1 MSSTETTELK
11 LTTTPTG
18 GIDASHSPY
27 YRRLLSAGYKG
38 YLQGTIGG
46 ASLYGLIGLAIG
58 GIVAAPIIGT
68 LGIGGAISLAA
79 AFGGAGL
86 LKGAS
91 TFGAIGSTAAIN
103 AESADL
109 SEQRRYLLDRYYDLP
124 EGPEGDREAEA
135 IKQELL
141 RERESRDKAPP
152 FFHWQTTLIGIA
164 LGAALAFGFMYFGG
178 ATLVAA
184 GSAGFAEAIGA
195 SLESIFHVT
204 VSEATT
210 VALAQITGA
219 GLTGLVTL
227 GGAAAGATIGIDR
240 YYIRKWFDHTEGV
253 VHGSHHKTTALIERS
268 EQIARLKSAAMA
280 DAQTKKQ
287 LGLADVAEQKTEV
300 AFTTPGATS
309 AVKEPATSPR
319 PVASLNVAEND
330 NALPDTKVAARDAV
344 LHQRLA
350 TIQQAMDIPAI

>member
-11 LTTTPTG
+11 LQTTPTG

-58 GIVAAPIIGT
+58 GVVALPIIGT
-68 LGIGGAISLAA
+68 LGIGGAVSLAA

-86 LKGAS
+86 IKGAS

-152 FFHWQTTLIGIA
+152 FFHWQTALIGAA
-164 LGAALAFGFMYFGG
+164 LGAALGLGLMFFA
-178 ATLVAA
+178 ATP
-184 GSAGFAEAIGA
+184 I
-195 SLESIFHVT
+195 T
-204 VSEATT
+204 
-210 VALAQITGA
+210 ALAIEGAAETLFHITLTSAVADGLATIA
-219 GLTGLVTL
+219 GVGLSSAVTL
-227 GGAAAGATIGIDR
+227 AGAAAGATIGIDR

-253 VHGSHHKTTALIERS
+253 VHGSHHKATALIERS
-268 EQIARLKSAAMA
+268 EQIARLKAAAMA

-287 LGLADVAEQKTEV
+287 LGLADVAEQKPEEAAAMPPASSPV
-300 AFTTPGATS
+300 R
-309 AVKEPATSPR
+309 EPATSPR
-319 PVASLNVAEND
+319 PVASLHVAEND

-350 TIQQAMDIPAI
+350 TIQHAMDIPAI

>member
-11 LTTTPTG
+11 LQTTPTG

-58 GIVAAPIIGT
+58 GVVAAPIIGT

-164 LGAALAFGFMYFGG
+164 LGAAVAIGVLYFAG
-178 ATLVAA
+178 ATITSAA
-184 GSAGFAEAIGA
+184 VLGAAE
-195 SLESIFHVT
+195 SMFHIT
-204 VSEATT
+204 LTEATAGLLAKT
-210 VALAQITGA
+210 GTIALASA
-219 GLTGLVTL
+219 VTL

-253 VHGSHHKTTALIERS
+253 VHGSHHKETALIERS
-268 EQIARLKSAAMA
+268 EQISRLKAAAMA

-287 LGLADVAEQKTEV
+287 LGLADAAEQKPEAAV
-300 AFTTPGATS
+300 ATPPTS
-309 AVKEPATSPR
+309 SPVREPATPPR
-319 PVASLNVAEND
+319 PVASLHVAEND
-330 NALPDTKVAARDAV
+330 TMLPDTKVAARDAV
-344 LHQRLA
+344 LQQRLA

>member
-46 ASLYGLIGLAIG
+46 ASLYGLLGLAVG
-58 GIVAAPIIGT
+58 SVVAAPLLISGT
-68 LGIGGAISLAA
+68 LGIAAAASIAA
-79 AFGGAGL
+79 AFGGAGV

-91 TFGAIGSTAAIN
+91 TFGTIGSTAAIN

-135 IKQELL
+135 IKQELI
-141 RERESRDKAPP
+141 RERESREKPP
-152 FFHWQTTLIGIA
+152 SFFHWQTALMGAA
-164 LGAALAFGFMYFGG
+164 LGAALALGFVYFF
-178 ATLVAA
+178 TP
-184 GSAGFAEAIGA
+184 AITA
-195 SLESIFHVT
+195 HAV
-204 VSEATT
+204 T
-210 VALAQITGA
+210 VALEGVMHIGISEA
-219 GLTGLVTL
+219 
-227 GGAAAGATIGIDR
+227 AAAGLANLGTIGLASLVTFGGGLLGSTIGIDR

-287 LGLADVAEQKTEV
+287 LGLADVAEQKPEA
-300 AFTTPGATS
+300 AFTAPAAT
-309 AVKEPATSPR
+309 APVKEPAPTTSR
-319 PVASLNVAEND
+319 PIASLNVVEQDDTVPN
-330 NALPDTKVAARDAV
+330 TKVAARDAV

>member
-11 LTTTPTG
+11 LQTTPTG

-58 GIVAAPIIGT
+58 GVVAAPIIGT
-68 LGIGGAISLAA
+68 LGIGGAVSLAA

-86 LKGAS
+86 IKGAS
-91 TFGAIGSTAAIN
+91 TFGTIGSTAAIN

-152 FFHWQTTLIGIA
+152 FFHWQTTLIGLAI
-164 LGAALAFGFMYFGG
+164 GAAVAFSFMYFSGAVLSGG
-178 ATLVAA
+178 MIVEAVDSLLHVKIAA
-184 GSAGFAEAIGA
+184 ETASAIAAIGSTA
-195 SLESIFHVT
+195 V
-204 VSEATT
+204 
-210 VALAQITGA
+210 
-219 GLTGLVTL
+219 TGLVTL

-253 VHGSHHKTTALIERS
+253 VHGSHHKETALIERS
-268 EQIARLKSAAMA
+268 EQIARLKAAAMA

-287 LGLADVAEQKTEV
+287 LGLADAAEQKPEAAAAMPPAPSPV
-300 AFTTPGATS
+300 R
-309 AVKEPATSPR
+309 EPATSPR

-350 TIQQAMDIPAI
+350 TIQHAMDIPAI